1 MRRFLIEIVD
11 EDLPVEKQSDLSE
24 EISKAITLSLDIE
37 EDISFSIEEQE
48 ND

>member
-11 EDLPVEKQSDLSE
+11 EDLPVEKQSDLPG
-24 EISKAITLSLDIE
+24 EISTALSLSLDIE
-37 EDISFSIEEQE
+37 EDISFSIEEQD